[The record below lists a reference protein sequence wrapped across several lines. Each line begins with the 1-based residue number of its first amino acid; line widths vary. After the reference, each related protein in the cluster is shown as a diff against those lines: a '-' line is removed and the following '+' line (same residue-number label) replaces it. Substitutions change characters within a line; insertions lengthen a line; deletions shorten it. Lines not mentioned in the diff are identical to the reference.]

1 MRLWCFINAC
11 LFYDR
16 KDGNFIMSIH
26 GLNKLTLL
34 DYPGKVAA
42 TIFLGSCNFRCPFC
56 HNRDLV
62 LNPMGQPVIE
72 TDEVLKFLRKR
83 QGILDGVC
91 ITGGEPSLYSGLED
105 LIRQIRDLGFSIK
118 LDTNGFRPAV
128 LKDLVSKNLLDM
140 VAMDIKSSPEGYSR
154 ATGIDCLDLAP
165 IRESVRFLMGGHVP
179 YEFRTTV
186 VKELHD
192 RKTFEDISQ
201 WIGGCDAYYL
211 QAYKDSDTVI
221 HRGFHANTKEEL
233 DKYRQLLLKTIPV
246 VGIRGID

>member
-1 MRLWCFINAC
+1 
-11 LFYDR
+11 
-16 KDGNFIMSIH
+16 MSIH

-42 TIFLGSCNFRCPFC
+42 AIFLRSCNFRCPFC

-62 LNPMGQPVIE
+62 LNPMGQPVIQ
-72 TDEVLKFLRKR
+72 TDEIMRFLKKR

-105 LIRQIRDLGFSIK
+105 LIRQIRDLGYAIK

-128 LKDLVSKNLLDM
+128 VKDLVSKNLLDM

-154 ATGIDCLDLAP
+154 ATGIDYLDMAP
-165 IRESVRFLMGGHVP
+165 IRETVRFLMEGHVP

-186 VKELHD
+186 VKELHTMD
-192 RKTFEDISQ
+192 TFRSIGQ

-221 HRGFHANTKEEL
+221 CPGFHSNTKEEL
-233 DKYRQLLLKTIPV
+233 EEYRQLLLKTIPV